1 MVLRD
6 WSHYANYYLSS
17 MWKRV
22 QKIELKRYVNFFVLT
37 FFWKAYSRLIF
48 LAYTQADIDV
58 VGLLLFAQRHNA
70 HQLAAFCLHFI
81 AKSYGPFSK
90 RPEFSLLVNENL
102 EYVEKHQWPPVSYWI
117 ALEDYEKKHNK
128 NIDAECAKLSRG
140 GLRRSAMRWF
150 FWIMRI
156 GYLLF

>member
-1 MVLRD
+1 MVLRGL
-6 WSHYANYYLSS
+6 SHYANCYLSS
-17 MWKRV
+17 MWKRA
-22 QKIELKRYVNFFVLT
+22 QKIELKRCT
-37 FFWKAYSRLIF
+37 FHILDSYSIFHIPYSRLIF
-48 LAYTQADIDV
+48 FTYTQADIDV
-58 VGLLLFAQRHNA
+58 IGLLLFAQRHNA

-117 ALEDYEKKHNK
+117 ALEEYDKNHNK
-128 NIDAECAKLSRG
+128 NTDTECAKLSRG

-150 FWIMRI
+150 F
-156 GYLLF
+156 